1 MSLRQH
7 KGLVLIAVS
16 CLCVVHLCANAS
28 AALSSEFQAD
38 LQKAETAQE
47 ERREPLQGLESNII
61 ALSPKALLAN
71 GDGDISTIGDCAGDI
86 DTFCATITAGRR
98 RLADCL
104 QSQVAAQETGN
115 VQGKAVKEDCLIELA
130 AFQADLTTNVNK
142 DIPLALACE
151 LDAASLCNDMADD
164 TSEAAISSCLW
175 SQREQLSANC
185 SAEVLNKQQLAAKD
199 YRIDPYLH
207 DACQADAESC
217 CKGTKAEKGQVQACL
232 LRQQGRLTWE
242 CQNELFRQE
251 VEGADDIRL
260 NAPLVSK
267 CMSDKRTF
275 CNDVAPGSAR
285 VKDCLEQHRQDD
297 GFSSE
302 CRDELEN
309 VMQERATDFRLD
321 SSLRDACEEDIMYT
335 CGWDD
340 ELDESEGQIVSCLQD
355 SRDMLMN
362 MQCQE
367 QVHKVMARASED
379 IRFNQ
384 MLADACFNDREQFCS
399 TTQQGS
405 ARVIRCLQ
413 DARSSLSKECQ
424 ASLFDQEVKMA
435 EDIDFKFPLK
445 RACTFE
451 IQTYCADVEHGH
463 ANVIRCLQNN
473 TEALDMSTECK
484 EAIQG
489 DQARS
494 SQDYRLNF
502 KLAEACKR
510 DTDSLCPNMC
520 QAHQACGGQVL
531 RCLTEK
537 NDQIEAKKRRDE
549 VFYFKKMEVTDF
561 RNDVLLAE
569 ACRDDVDELCS
580 KVKPGAVLQCLR
592 SHRTSL
598 SSECRKEELKLGII
612 QSQDIRLQ
620 PTLHKQCSEEIAV
633 FCPNVEPGQA
643 RVFGCLQE
651 NIAKS
656 GFGDQCKQQV
666 QDREARMQEDYR
678 LDYGVAS
685 QCEADVNHYCSVE
698 KGKAHGETQVIAC
711 LVSNYQSIVSD
722 CQREVSRAVRMA
734 LWEYQ
739 PQLALTKDC
748 DEDVQQ
754 YCQQALT
761 APRAGVWGIGTAGR
775 CLSKSLA
782 EGQYMAQGCK
792 NLVIAAAPKDVQ
804 ALFVSDMS
812 SSAMAD
818 KFMALQNAA
827 GIKTP
832 LVNPRGSGIKAITL
846 TGWGALAALTA
857 LTTVTVGGSYFG
869 YRRYISPDT
878 SYVMVSKSGDV

>member
-7 KGLVLIAVS
+7 KGLVFIAVS
-16 CLCVVHLCANAS
+16 CLCFVQLCANAS
-28 AALSSEFQAD
+28 AALSSEFEAD
-38 LQKAETAQE
+38 LQKAEAAQE
-47 ERREPLQGLESNII
+47 ERRESLQGLESNVIS
-61 ALSPKALLAN
+61 LSPKALLAN

-104 QSQVAAQETGN
+104 QSQVTAQETGN

-164 TSEAAISSCLW
+164 TSQAAMSSCLW

-207 DACQADAESC
+207 EACQADAESY

-260 NAPLVSK
+260 NAPLISE
-267 CMSDKRTF
+267 CMSDKRKF

-302 CRDELEN
+302 CRNELEI

-335 CGWDD
+335 CGWVDD
-340 ELDESEGQIVSCLQD
+340 LGDSKGQIVSCLQD
-355 SRDMLMN
+355 FRDTLMS
-362 MQCQE
+362 MQCRE
-367 QVHKVMARASED
+367 QVHQVMARASED
-379 IRFNQ
+379 MRFNQ

-435 EDIDFKFPLK
+435 EDIDYKFPLK

-463 ANVIRCLQNN
+463 ANVIRCLHNN

-489 DQARS
+489 DQAR
-494 SQDYRLNF
+494 
-502 KLAEACKR
+502 A
-510 DTDSLCPNMC
+510 
-520 QAHQACGGQVL
+520 
-531 RCLTEK
+531 
-537 NDQIEAKKRRDE
+537 
-549 VFYFKKMEVTDF
+549 
-561 RNDVLLAE
+561 
-569 ACRDDVDELCS
+569 DVDELCGT
-580 KVKPGAVLQCLR
+580 VKPGAVLQCLR

-633 FCPNVEPGQA
+633 FCPHVEPGQA

-656 GFGDQCKQQV
+656 GFGVQCAQQV
-666 QDREARMQEDYR
+666 QDREALMQEDYR

-739 PQLALTKDC
+739 PQLAVTKDC

-761 APRAGVWGIGTAGR
+761 APMAGVWGIGSAGR

-857 LTTVTVGGSYFG
+857 PITVIVGGAYFG

>member
-489 DQARS
+489 DQAR
-494 SQDYRLNF
+494 
-502 KLAEACKR
+502 
-510 DTDSLCPNMC
+510 
-520 QAHQACGGQVL
+520 
-531 RCLTEK
+531 
-537 NDQIEAKKRRDE
+537 
-549 VFYFKKMEVTDF
+549 
-561 RNDVLLAE
+561 
-569 ACRDDVDELCS
+569 DDVDELCS